1 MTSKSCLEIYTNKL
15 CSYCGK
21 SGHKFSEC
29 RLKKKHQEEKGEK
42 AKLAKSESENPGCD
56 DELAFV
62 CHEVTKNESN
72 ETMHQSKSNGR
83 GESETAL
90 VCIDGRHY
98 PAFKGDTMI
107 ADSGCSCHLVR
118 N

>member
-1 MTSKSCLEIYTNKL
+1 MQIEKNIS
-15 CSYCGK
+15 
-21 SGHKFSEC
+21 
-29 RLKKKHQEEKGEK
+29 KKKVKK
-42 AKLAKSESENPGCD
+42 AKLAKSESMNPGCD
-56 DELAFV
+56 HELAFV

-90 VCIDGRHY
+90 VCIDRRHY

-118 N
+118 NGEFLEELQDITESISGIKEG